1 MIPDLGLI
9 VATYAIF
16 QCAAAMCRPDAAFG
30 SNGQSVFVRVF
41 ALACIIGIVFLAI
54 DLIAEGAALSAV
66 PTRGVFPQPH

>member
-16 QCAAAMCRPDAAFG
+16 QCAAAMCRPDAAFE
-30 SNGQSVFVRVF
+30 SNGHKASVRIFGLVCI
-41 ALACIIGIVFLAI
+41 LAIVFLAI
-54 DLIAEGAALSAV
+54 DLIAEGAALSAI